1 MPSQKTLILAFFIRC
16 DAPKPQQPIIIHQLN
31 YKIMQRETQRELTL
45 LEQIEQDPDITQA
58 SLATQL
64 GVAVG
69 TVNWHIKRLIEK
81 GYVKVKRAERRKL
94 RYIIT
99 PEGIAL
105 RAKLTVDFIEQS
117 FKFYRLIRQR
127 AQKELDTLKSE
138 GYKEIRIRGN
148 GEVAEICK
156 LTCLEAGIAVVEDE
170 TAPLLEIRGMK
181 IFLVPTENTERT
193 ESF

>member
-1 MPSQKTLILAFFIRC
+1 
-16 DAPKPQQPIIIHQLN
+16 
-31 YKIMQRETQRELTL
+31 MQRENQRELTL

-99 PEGIAL
+99 AEGIAL
-105 RAKLTVDFIEQS
+105 RARLTVDFIDQS

-127 AQKELDTLKSE
+127 VQAELDILNEK
-138 GYKEIRIRGN
+138 GYENVRVSGN

-156 LTCLEAGIAVVEDE
+156 LTCLEAGITVVDDE
-170 TAPLLEIRGMK
+170 SAPLLEINGMK
-181 IFLVPTENTERT
+181 VLLHI
-193 ESF
+193 

>member
-1 MPSQKTLILAFFIRC
+1 M
-16 DAPKPQQPIIIHQLN
+16 
-31 YKIMQRETQRELTL
+31 
-45 LEQIEQDPDITQA
+45 
-58 SLATQL
+58 
-64 GVAVG
+64 
-69 TVNWHIKRLIEK
+69 
-81 GYVKVKRAERRKL
+81 
-94 RYIIT
+94 
-99 PEGIAL
+99 

-170 TAPLLEIRGMK
+170 SAPLLEIRGMK